1 LFVGCTA
8 FSDDVRSWIGGFAI
22 RQCAMSTTVP
32 ASRGDRASLGLR
44 RPSAAA
50 AGHAM
55 NEAYYQ
61 DAPDV
66 PGLKAAGPFD
76 VEAFASRYGGVATF
90 ILKAG
95 AALYAQGQPA
105 SCLFY
110 VQKGRVRL
118 SVLSA
123 KGKEAIIAVLDAGDF
138 CGEDC
143 LTGERMR
150 VSTANCVTDAI
161 VARLEHSSVGRAIRQ
176 DPQFAELYVDYVLH
190 RAALQREQLISQ
202 FFDSSEQRLARILL
216 SLTRCGR
223 RTDPV
228 IRTFDQEALAQMVG
242 TTRSR
247 INYFMNKFRTLGYID
262 YKGDIVVYDTLANA
276 FSHGPAGAAGERA
289 PAPLPKAS

>member
-1 LFVGCTA
+1 
-8 FSDDVRSWIGGFAI
+8 
-22 RQCAMSTTVP
+22 VP

-44 RPSAAA
+44 RLSAAA
-50 AGHAM
+50 LAGHAM
-55 NEAYYQ
+55 SEAYYQ
-61 DAPDV
+61 DAADA
-66 PGLKAAGPFD
+66 PGLKGAAPLD
-76 VEAFASRYGGVATF
+76 VEAFATRYGGVATF

-95 AALYAQGQPA
+95 ATLYAQGQPA

-123 KGKEAIIAVLDAGDF
+123 KGKEAVLAVLDAGDF

-143 LTGERMR
+143 LTGDRIR
-150 VSTANCVTDAI
+150 VSTANCVADAI

-176 DPQFAELYVDYVLH
+176 DPQFAEFYLAYVLQ

-202 FFDSSEQRLARILL
+202 FFDSSEQRLARVLL

-228 IRTFDQEALAQMVG
+228 IRAFDQEALAQMVG

-247 INYFMNKFRTLGYID
+247 INYFMNKFRNLGYID
-262 YKGDIVVYDTLANA
+262 YGGDIVVYDTLASA
-276 FSHGPAGAAGERA
+276 FSHGAAGAANEWTSAA
-289 PAPLPKAS
+289 PASLKSQAAR